1 MRLVNSTNLALGSNY
16 LGFHPHPLLDPP
28 LLDFNLL
35 HLDCPTHLV
44 RLNFPI
50 PNLNLD
56 LLHHH
61 HHHHPATLRSLALV
75 GHLIIHVILL
85 VINPHILI
93 QLHRIQTAFKV
104 NVHPHHL
111 LKPHELLTHFLEY
124 SYPQLC
130 RFIIPQ
136 GYYANLPSFLVI
148 LTDSFVSRKFIEQ
161 STRTAD

>member
-16 LGFHPHPLLDPP
+16 LEFHPHPLLDPP
-28 LLDFNLL
+28 QLDFNLL
-35 HLDCPTHLV
+35 HLNCPTHLV
-44 RLNFPI
+44 RLNFPS
-50 PNLNLD
+50 PNLH
-56 LLHHH
+56 LHLHP
-61 HHHHPATLRSLALV
+61 HHHPATLRSLALV
-75 GHLIIHVILL
+75 DHLTIHVILL

-111 LKPHELLTHFLEY
+111 LEPHELLTHSLEY

-136 GYYANLPSFLVI
+136 GYYANPPNFLVI
-148 LTDSFVSRKFIEQ
+148 LTDSFESRKFIKQ
-161 STRTAD
+161 FTRTAD